1 MIPLRTDNRIPSGE
15 SRPSTAT
22 RFPARSARRAKAQ
35 PRLRTGA
42 GGVGGLVAVSVDS
55 DFYFPGYDNNGNVV
69 GCRNVD
75 GIIEEDLKDALD
87 DSLESLTIR
96 SAKGRIDCEF
106 VFQPFG
112 LSKRKGNSPCNTSLF
127 VFCS

>member
-1 MIPLRTDNRIPSGE
+1 MIPCRTDNRVPSAE
-15 SRPSTAT
+15 SYSPKNGHL
-22 RFPARSARRAKAQ
+22 PARSAIPAKAQ
-35 PRLRTGA
+35 RSLRTGA
-42 GGVGGLVAVSVDS
+42 GGVGGLVAGSVDG
-55 DFYFPGYDNNGNVV
+55 DFYFPGYDNNGNVI

-106 VFQPFG
+106 VFYPFG
-112 LSKRKGNSPCNTSLF
+112 HSKRKGNSP
-127 VFCS
+127 